1 MSYNPV
7 LGAHRHSQ
15 GLNTLHHHPKKHSMK
30 STNSVKN
37 ESSIYASCGVK
48 VIVVWSF
55 WCISASACG
64 KGRVISPEVTH
75 SLTPSST
82 LLPESTILLLI
93 LPSEP
98 TFCSSGKKTRGER
111 EREREREREQWMN
124 VCMHVYMTKN
134 IAIKTSSVSLE
145 NARTPSYNNLHTI

>member
-1 MSYNPV
+1 MNSTEDRMSYNPV

-111 EREREREREQWMN
+111 ERERTMDE
-124 VCMHVYMTKN
+124 CMYACIYDKEYSHQDKLCLSR
-134 IAIKTSSVSLE
+134 K
-145 NARTPSYNNLHTI
+145 RTYTFL